1 MKQQLLSKILILH
14 LIFAVFAPF
23 CLAQN
28 TNTATSNSQNTNIAT
43 SNTQITNTVTSSN
56 QNTEIVENTKK
67 TEVLGEDE
75 RLPFMQ
81 TGENAESQEPS
92 SGGLLLRTLGA
103 MLLIVGLIFF
113 GAWGAKKLGFG
124 GIKSN
129 ASPDDLEL
137 TILTSVSLGSGRT
150 ISTLRF
156 GERVLLVGST
166 AQAFTLLAEEE
177 TRSEK
182 KSLQTSRSVAEMLA
196 EENNSFEDEFEQAQ
210 TKLSI
215 WEEKGER
222 I

>member
-1 MKQQLLSKILILH
+1 MKPQLLSKILILH
-14 LIFAVFAPF
+14 LICAVFAPF

-28 TNTATSNSQNTNIAT
+28 TNTATSNSQNTN
-43 SNTQITNTVTSSN
+43 TVISSN
-56 QNTEIVENTKK
+56 QNTEVLGNTKT
-67 TEVLGEDE
+67 TEVLGENE

-81 TGENAESQEPS
+81 TEQNSESQEPS

-137 TILTSVSLGSGRT
+137 TILTSVSLGNGRT

-177 TRSEK
+177 TRNEN

-196 EENNSFEDEFEQAQ
+196 EENNSFGDEFEQAQ
-210 TKLSI
+210 TKLSL
-215 WEEKGER
+215 WKEKGER